1 MTQRSTNFADGTISA
16 TFIVQEGTVAP
27 GDRTFSAGQLNQAA
41 TIGKSFAN
49 FIAKAQSSV
58 HMAIYDFRLQGD
70 AAKEVVGA
78 LNSAAKRGIDV
89 RIGYFEPPHQPTP
102 EAFALLGGDPGVL
115 NDGLAGAKFD
125 DAISIRTIQP
135 SQNNV
140 GKLVPPVEGE
150 PITAP
155 HNLMHS
161 KYIIRD
167 AMTSQAGLLMGSAN
181 FTTDAWAVQDNNIL
195 VFEQCH
201 ALSAYYEND
210 FSEMWQSGEVS
221 NSGDFDTASVEVGGV
236 PVHVMFAPGRGR
248 EIGAEI
254 AASIDTAQDRLLVSS
269 MVISSGP
276 IMGAI
281 LDRMHRVHDFGGI
294 FDGPEMH
301 MILNEWDRSGH
312 QKSDNPTARR
322 RSAAASAKTRQF
334 EDIAAF
340 LHRKDSLPY
349 KDSGLHNFMHNK
361 FVVIDDT
368 VITGSFNLSTNAQRN
383 AENVLLIRSKEIA
396 DAYATYVNDLTAKY
410 KNIGLP
416 AEH

>member
-1 MTQRSTNFADGTISA
+1 MAQRSANFAGRTISA

-27 GDRTFSAGQLNQAA
+27 GDHTFSADQLNQAA
-41 TIGKSFAN
+41 AIGQSFAN
-49 FIAKAQSSV
+49 FISKSQSSV
-58 HMAIYDFRLQGD
+58 HMAIYDFRPQGA
-70 AAKEVVGA
+70 AAKQVVGA

-89 RIGYFEPPHQPTP
+89 RIGYFEPPNQPTP

-115 NDGLAGAKFD
+115 NDGLGGAKFD
-125 DAISIRTIQP
+125 EAIIIRTIKP

-181 FTTDAWAVQDNNIL
+181 FTTDAWAIQDNNIL
-195 VFEQCH
+195 IFEQCH

-210 FSEMWQSGEVS
+210 FSEMWQSGEIS
-221 NSGDFDTASVEVGGV
+221 NSGDFDTASVEIGGV
-236 PVHVMFAPGRGR
+236 PVRVMFAPGRGR

-254 AASIDTAQDRLLVSS
+254 AASIDTAQNRLLVSS

-276 IMGAI
+276 IMGTI
-281 LDRMHRVHDFGGI
+281 LDRMHRVNNFGGI
-294 FDGPEMH
+294 FDGPEMQV
-301 MILNEWDRSGH
+301 ILNEWDRSGH
-312 QKSDNPTARR
+312 QTSDSSTARR
-322 RSAAASAKTRQF
+322 RSAAASAKARQF
-334 EDIAAF
+334 EEIAAC

-349 KDSGLHNFMHNK
+349 KDNGLHNFMHNK
-361 FVVIDDT
+361 FAVIDDT
-368 VITGSFNLSTNAQRN
+368 VITGSFNPPMHNA
-383 AENVLLIRSKEIA
+383 
-396 DAYATYVNDLTAKY
+396 T
-410 KNIGLP
+410 
-416 AEH
+416 